1 MSYRYI
7 LPNLLYFCRFVCT
20 FINVKGVPNEKVFL
34 RKVAAHFNVFMFNA
48 IFRKRERERE
58 IEFVLVHCL
67 FNYSFIF
74 TEYLHERE
82 NIGQQMA
89 QMSFKRFNRNFLQHI

>member
-1 MSYRYI
+1 MKRFFLEKLPHI
-7 LPNLLYFCRFVCT
+7 LMFLCLMLFS
-20 FINVKGVPNEKVFL
+20 EK
-34 RKVAAHFNVFMFNA
+34 
-48 IFRKRERERE
+48 ERERE

-82 NIGQQMA
+82 NIGQHMA
-89 QMSFKRFNRNFLQHI
+89 QMTFKQFNRNFLQHI

>member
-1 MSYRYI
+1 MFLCLMLFS
-7 LPNLLYFCRFVCT
+7 
-20 FINVKGVPNEKVFL
+20 EK
-34 RKVAAHFNVFMFNA
+34 
-48 IFRKRERERE
+48 ERERE
-58 IEFVLVHCL
+58 IEFVLVHCW

>member
-1 MSYRYI
+1 MFLCLMLFS
-7 LPNLLYFCRFVCT
+7 
-20 FINVKGVPNEKVFL
+20 EK
-34 RKVAAHFNVFMFNA
+34 
-48 IFRKRERERE
+48 ERERE

-82 NIGQQMA
+82 NIGQHMA
-89 QMSFKRFNRNFLQHI
+89 QMTFKRFNRNFLQHI

>member
-1 MSYRYI
+1 MFLCLMLFS
-7 LPNLLYFCRFVCT
+7 
-20 FINVKGVPNEKVFL
+20 EKEI
-34 RKVAAHFNVFMFNA
+34 M
-48 IFRKRERERE
+48 RERE

>member
-1 MSYRYI
+1 MFLCLMLFS
-7 LPNLLYFCRFVCT
+7 
-20 FINVKGVPNEKVFL
+20 EK
-34 RKVAAHFNVFMFNA
+34 
-48 IFRKRERERE
+48 ERERE